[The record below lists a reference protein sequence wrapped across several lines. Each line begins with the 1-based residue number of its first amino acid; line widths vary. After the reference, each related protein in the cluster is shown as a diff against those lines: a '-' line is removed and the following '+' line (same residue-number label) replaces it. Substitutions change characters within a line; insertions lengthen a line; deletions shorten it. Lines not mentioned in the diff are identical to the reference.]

1 MTYQKTQW
9 IDNVTPLD
17 ASRMN
22 NIENGIANA
31 TNVGTNNSQAISN
44 INSSISDIN
53 TNIET
58 INENID
64 SLETNVDTKLPKQQG
79 VENAGKVLTVGE
91 DGNVTP
97 QDASGGGGGN
107 NPIVSFSYL
116 INTSDVYYNESSGI
130 EITGEGYYSD
140 NLGGHTIPSAGMS
153 LPIIAGEGI
162 SITPNENNNQIII
175 SSTGSGGSSGNVIAK
190 TYSNWDDLVADFDS
204 LVTAGNYRV
213 VNIQIIDF
221 SLTENNINMKGTAT
235 NLSSHEIQ
243 TINKNFSFL
252 GVGHSYSGSIPQSGI
267 MHLYGSYNL
276 TPLTESSLYLCTDVV
291 ALNYADSSDPY
302 VPLHSIQIYRT
313 ASYIDYDTNNIEHL
327 YGIKRY
333 NFSDFSSITIDVLY
347 AEINL

>member
-1 MTYQKTQW
+1 MK
-9 IDNVTPLD
+9 I
-17 ASRMN
+17 
-22 NIENGIANA
+22 
-31 TNVGTNNSQAISN
+31 
-44 INSSISDIN
+44 
-53 TNIET
+53 T